1 MNLKTKCDEFLQ
13 SIKAMRDN
21 AIAQSVQREIQT
33 KHEPYK
39 AQMISARDME
49 IANKEQTFNAV
60 IEKLKKEH
68 EAEITIC
75 RANFEKAIQSHRDEI
90 ARVAEANAKGEYD
103 KFILG
108 VSAVADDIKVN

>member
-21 AIAQSVQREIQT
+21 AIAQAVQREIQT

-103 KFILG
+103 KFICG
-108 VSAVADDIKVN
+108 VAAVADDIKVN